1 MKILSFFLFVLV
13 MLVLSACQLPA
24 TGIPPATLL
33 PEAAYTEAVMTIV
46 AGYTQTAQ
54 APTST
59 SAVNMIASTQTV
71 EIVPT
76 YTQIFLPTNTPLPI
90 ASLTATPQPTPIPST
105 PSTVTP
111 SLSASEPSSGM
122 GEAAFV
128 DRFDSAQ
135 NWPIYSDDHVKI
147 LIEDGKMIMTA
158 RKPDFYNSWIL
169 TWPKPV
175 DFYLEATAA
184 SGECDGK
191 DRFGLIFRV
200 PDVSVS
206 EGYLFAFSCNGMYS
220 IWYWDGQKETDL
232 IDWKTSEFIQ
242 QGEGKTNRIGVRAEG
257 DQLSLYANG
266 NFITS
271 LSDTRLKAGYFGTFV
286 GSAQT
291 TNYTVRFDEIAYW
304 DIK

>member
-1 MKILSFFLFVLV
+1 MKITPFCLFCLV
-13 MLVLSACQLPA
+13 MLALSACQLPA

-33 PEAAYTEAVMTIV
+33 PEAVYTEAVMTIV

-59 SAVNMIASTQTV
+59 NVGNMIASTQTV

-76 YTQIFLPTNTPLPI
+76 HTQIFLPTNTPVPI
-90 ASLTATPQPTPIPST
+90 ASLTATPQPTQTLPDI
-105 PSTVTP
+105 TP
-111 SLSASEPSSGM
+111 SLPASDPRSGLGEP
-122 GEAAFV
+122 AFI

-169 TWPKPV
+169 TWPKPE
-175 DFYLEATAA
+175 DFYLEATVE
-184 SGECDGK
+184 SGTCGGK

-232 IDWKTSEFIQ
+232 IDWKSSEFIQ

-257 DQLSLYANG
+257 DQITLYANG
-266 NFITS
+266 NLITS

-291 TNYTVRFDEIAYW
+291 TNYTVKFDEIAYW

>member
-1 MKILSFFLFVLV
+1 MKIITLCLVVLI
-13 MLVLSACQLPA
+13 MLVVSACQLPA

-54 APTST
+54 APPPTN
-59 SAVNMIASTQTV
+59 VDNIVASTQTV

-76 YTQIFLPTNTPLPI
+76 YTQVSLPTDTPLPI
-90 ASLTATPQPTPIPST
+90 ASLTATPQPTLIPPTITSSL
-105 PSTVTP
+105 PVTDP
-111 SLSASEPSSGM
+111 RSGLGEPD
-122 GEAAFV
+122 FV

-147 LIEDGKMIMTA
+147 LIEDGKMLMTA
-158 RKPDFYNSWIL
+158 RKPDFYNSWVL

-175 DFYLEATAA
+175 DFYLEAIAE
-184 SGECDGK
+184 SGACGGK

-232 IDWKTSEFIQ
+232 IDWKTNEFIQ

-257 DQLSLYANG
+257 DQFSLFANG
-266 NFITS
+266 NLITS

-291 TNYTVRFDEIAYW
+291 TNYTVQFDEIAYW

>member
-1 MKILSFFLFVLV
+1 MKINTFCLVVLI
-13 MLVLSACQLPA
+13 MLVVSACQLPA

-54 APTST
+54 APTPT
-59 SAVNMIASTQTV
+59 IVGNIAASTQTV
-71 EIVPT
+71 EILPT
-76 YTQIFLPTNTPLPI
+76 DTQIILQTNTPLPM
-90 ASLTATPQPTPIPST
+90 ASLTATPQPTLIPPT
-105 PSTVTP
+105 ITP
-111 SLSASEPSSGM
+111 SLPTSDPRSGLGEPD
-122 GEAAFV
+122 FV

-147 LIEDGKMIMTA
+147 LIENGMMLMTA
-158 RKPDFYNSWIL
+158 RKPDFYNSWVL
-169 TWPKPV
+169 TWPKLV
-175 DFYLEATAA
+175 DFYLEATAE
-184 SGECDGK
+184 SGACGSK

-232 IDWKTSEFIQ
+232 IDWKTSDFIQ
-242 QGEGKTNRIGVRAEG
+242 QGEAKSNRIGVRAEG

-266 NFITS
+266 NLITS
-271 LSDTRLKAGYFGTFV
+271 LSDNRLKAGYFGTFV

-291 TNYTVRFDEIAYW
+291 TNYTVQFDEIAYW

>member
-1 MKILSFFLFVLV
+1 MKINSLCLFFLV

-59 SAVNMIASTQTV
+59 NTNVVNMIASTQTV

-76 YTQIFLPTNTPLPI
+76 NTQIILPTNAPLPI
-90 ASLTATPQPTPIPST
+90 ASLTATPQPTSIPPT
-105 PSTVTP
+105 ITP
-111 SLSASEPSSGM
+111 SLSASEPRSGL
-122 GEAAFV
+122 GEPAFV

-169 TWPKPV
+169 TWPKPM
-175 DFYLEATAA
+175 DFYLEATAE
-184 SGECDGK
+184 SGACEGK

-220 IWYWDGQKETDL
+220 IWYWDGHKETDL
-232 IDWKTSEFIQ
+232 IDWKTSESIQ
-242 QGEGKTNRIGVRAEG
+242 QGGGKTNRIGVRAEG

-266 NFITS
+266 NLITS

-291 TNYTVRFDEIAYW
+291 TNYTVQFDEIAYW

>member
-1 MKILSFFLFVLV
+1 MKINTLCFFILM
-13 MLVLSACQLPA
+13 MLALSACQLPA

-33 PEAAYTEAVMTIV
+33 PETAYTEAVKTIV

-54 APTST
+54 APLLTTADVIFTST
-59 SAVNMIASTQTV
+59 PTL

-76 YTQIFLPTNTPLPI
+76 NTQVNIPTNTPLSALFPTI
-90 ASLTATPQPTPIPST
+90 TPTPTLLAPT
-105 PSTVTP
+105 KTP
-111 SLSASEPSSGM
+111 SLSSSDPRSGLGEPTFS
-122 GEAAFV
+122 
-128 DRFDSAQ
+128 DQFDSAK

-147 LIEDGKMIMTA
+147 TIEDGKMIMTA
-158 RKPDFYNSWIL
+158 RKPDFFNSWVL

-175 DFYLEATAA
+175 NFYLEATAISLA
-184 SGECDGK
+184 CGGK

-206 EGYLFAFSCNGMYS
+206 EGYLFGFSCNGMYS

-242 QGEGKTNRIGVRAEG
+242 PGEGKTNRIGVRAEG

-266 NFITS
+266 KLITS
-271 LSDTRLKAGYFGTFV
+271 LTDNRLNSGFFGTFV

-291 TNYTVRFDEIAYW
+291 ENYTVQFDEITYW